1 MKKKLLYSSLLA
13 FALVGFSA
21 CDSFL
26 EENPKDQMPEEEAYK
41 SPELIYLNTVANLY
55 TQFGASDGGNGLGGT
70 DRGLYDIQTFTSDE
84 AILPIRGGDWED
96 GGLWKRLYQHKWD
109 KSEAPFKSTWDYL
122 YKVIGLA
129 NQSIDKLSSLI
140 ESDPDNIYL
149 PVYKAEVQAI
159 RAMYYY
165 YLLDCFGR
173 VPLVDKSSIQI
184 SEVKQAER
192 SEVFD
197 FVRKE
202 LQEVAPLLSTA
213 NSSKE
218 GEYYGRLTR
227 PVAYFLLTKLALNA
241 QVYSDNDWTDNNGV
255 ANGSTDF
262 EMNGQKVLC
271 WDAAIAYADSITALG
286 YSLASNFSANFSVGN
301 ETSPENILTIPMDPS
316 KYNAQFYYIIRTV
329 HYAHGKAY
337 SIDGWN
343 GASATKDLL
352 TAFRKSKNDPRLE
365 LSFYTGKVQGPDGQP
380 VMDGDIELEYK
391 PDAIAIDVSG
401 YTEEKTAG
409 ARWKKYTIDPSAQQA
424 GKLQSVDF
432 VLFRYADVLL
442 MKAEAK
448 IRKGLNGDDEINM
461 VRGRVGADVFSNA
474 SLQEVLDERAR
485 ELSWEAVRR
494 QDLVRFGKYTTTVTT
509 DGRESAPFR
518 NVYPIPHDVV
528 LLNKNLTQN
537 KGYE

>member
-26 EENPKDQMPEEEAYK
+26 DENPKDQMPEEEAYK

-55 TQFGASDGGNGLGGT
+55 TQIGSSDGGNGLGGT
-70 DRGLYDIQTFTSDE
+70 DRGLYDIQTFTADE

-122 YKVIGLA
+122 YRVIGLA
-129 NQSIDKLSSLI
+129 NQSIDKLSSLM
-140 ESDPDNIYL
+140 ENDPENIYL

-159 RAMYYY
+159 RALYYY
-165 YLLDCFGR
+165 YLMDCFGR
-173 VPLVDKSSIQI
+173 VPIVDKSDIQI
-184 SEVKQAER
+184 SDVKQSER

-202 LQEVAPLLSTA
+202 LQEAAPLLSTS
-213 NSSKE
+213 NSTKE
-218 GEYYGRLTR
+218 GEYYGRMTR
-227 PVAYFLLTKLALNA
+227 PVAYFLLAKLALNA
-241 QVYSDNDWTDNNGV
+241 QVYSDNDWTDNNG
-255 ANGSTDF
+255 APNGSTDF
-262 EMNGQKVLC
+262 EMDGQQVLC
-271 WDAAIAYADSITALG
+271 WDAVIAYADLITDLG
-286 YSLASNFSANFSVGN
+286 YSLASDYSANFSVGN
-301 ETSPENILTIPMDPS
+301 ESSPENIFTIPMDPT
-316 KYNAQFYYIIRTV
+316 KYSAQFYYIIRTV
-329 HYAHGKAY
+329 HYTHGSAY

-365 LSFYTGKVQGPDGQP
+365 LCFYTGKVNGPDGQP
-380 VMDGDIELEYK
+380 VMDGDVELEYK
-391 PDAIAIDVSG
+391 PDAIAVDVSG
-401 YTEEKTAG
+401 ATEEKTAG
-409 ARWKKYTIDPSAQQA
+409 ARWKKYAIDPSAQQA
-424 GKLQSVDF
+424 GKLQSIDY

-448 IRKGLNGDDEINM
+448 LRKGQYGDAEINA
-461 VRGRVGADVFSNA
+461 VRGRVGANDLAAA
-474 SLQEVLDERAR
+474 SLNELLDERAR
-485 ELSWEAVRR
+485 ELSWEGVRR
-494 QDLVRFGKYTTTVTT
+494 QDLVRFGKYTTGVTT
-509 DGRESAPFR
+509 DGRESAPYR
-518 NVYPIPHDVV
+518 NVFPIPHDVV